1 MKCNSM
7 QCGHKV
13 IIMCEVLRKS
23 LIIEAYDEA
32 YGYYFVAYVDNELCD
47 EGRSKLIYELAEK
60 GDYEKILTLICDD

>member
-1 MKCNSM
+1 MKCETMS
-7 QCGHKV
+7 CDHKV
-13 IIMCEVLRKS
+13 IVLCEVLKNS

-32 YGYYFVAYVDNELCD
+32 YDYYFTAYIDNEKCD